1 MHSKLLTTLL
11 ILFSLTCAAQVKI
24 TGKLLDMESK
34 PVSYATVVLLTG
46 DSSCYQN
53 ELTTKEGDFI
63 LIAKSGQ
70 YLLKLSIFG
79 KLLHRKAI
87 QLSHDLDLGVLQV
100 NLNNELKT
108 VHIVGQR
115 PLVQMENDKLI
126 FNVESSP
133 LKSGYSGLDVL
144 ARAPRLQV
152 NGDGAV
158 LLRNKIPVIYVNGRQ
173 LYLTGR
179 DLASYLSSLNAERIQ
194 NIEIQAQASADADA
208 AAQGGVV
215 NIILKKPVKG
225 LSSNFTGSYTYRKG
239 NIWSDYLGLN
249 TNYGSDKWNFYTKI
263 SYGKDKDFGTYHTT
277 KLFSSQSKN
286 EADGLFNGDKRN
298 VNLLAGMVFY
308 PDSKN
313 EFGAELYY
321 NNGKGLYTTPESLT
335 VYAPS
340 LSSISSNQRSE
351 NFKNKVWY
359 GALNYTFKL
368 DRLGSTLKFILN
380 AGHHEN
386 PSDNSTNTDDVFGN
400 FNSSLTVF
408 NADPRSDYYVGQ
420 GDLTKKYK
428 NGFQLKSGLK
438 MSSVN
443 REHQLNTR
451 IYQAPDYL
459 MISYNQENFT
469 NKENIAAVYGTLTG
483 KISKKGSF
491 NLGLRAEYTDFSG
504 KDKINTTQVSRH
516 YLNLFPRLYY
526 GYTIAPKRTFSISL
540 ARNIQRPSFR
550 DLNPFITKEND
561 YSYLQ
566 GNPDLKPQF
575 TNSLD
580 ISYQLPKQSLSF
592 YINHTED
599 LIAGVYTNIGN
610 ITYYKPQNFG
620 SQSRYGLD
628 YSYFSNLTKWLYT
641 NTALGAYYYKFKN
654 GDLQPS
660 QYAFNSN
667 VYTRFSLSKTW
678 SSDLLNVFNSRFQNY
693 VVSAAPQYRLD
704 FSLQKSIIAG
714 KAQLKFACNDVFNT
728 QRDKNF
734 SIYEDFSLDF
744 YQKRRT
750 RSFLFMF
757 VYSFSTQQKV
767 KNKAIEANQEIR
779 GRL

>member
-1 MHSKLLTTLL
+1 MYSKILTGLFL
-11 ILFSLTCAAQVKI
+11 LFSLTCAAQIKI
-24 TGKLLDMESK
+24 TGKLVDMESK
-34 PVSYATVVLLTG
+34 PVSYASVLLLTG
-46 DSSCYQN
+46 DSLLYQN
-53 ELTTKEGDFI
+53 ELTTKEGDFM
-63 LIAKSGQ
+63 LIAKPGQ
-70 YLLKLSIFG
+70 YFIKLSIFG
-79 KLLHRKAI
+79 KQLYRKPI
-87 QLSHDLDLGVLQV
+87 QLHQNLDLGVLQV

-115 PLVQMENDKLI
+115 PIVQMENDKLI
-126 FNVESSP
+126 FSVENSP

-173 LYLTGR
+173 LYLAGR
-179 DLASYLSSLNAERIQ
+179 DLASYLSSLNAEMIQ
-194 NIEIQAQASADADA
+194 SIEIQAQASADADA
-208 AAQGGVV
+208 SAQGGVV
-215 NIILKKPVKG
+215 NIILKKPIKG
-225 LSSNFTGSYTYRKG
+225 LSANITASYTYRKG

-277 KLFSSQSKN
+277 KLFSNQSRN

-298 VNLLAGMVFY
+298 VNLLGGVVFY

-313 EFGAELYY
+313 EFGVELYY

-335 VYAPS
+335 VYDPS

-359 GALNYTFKL
+359 GALNYTYKL
-368 DRLGSTLKFILN
+368 DSLGSTLKFILN

-386 PSDNSTNTDDVFGN
+386 PSENSTNTDYVFGN
-400 FNSSLTVF
+400 LNSSLTVF
-408 NADPRSDYYVGQ
+408 NVNPLSDYYVGQ

-428 NGFQLKSGLK
+428 NGFQLKTGLK

-443 REHQLNTR
+443 RDHQLNTS
-451 IYQAPDYL
+451 IYQAPEDL
-459 MISYNQENFT
+459 LSSYNEEKFT
-469 NKENIAAVYGTLTG
+469 NKENIASVYSTLSG
-483 KISKKGSF
+483 KISKKSNF

-504 KDKINTTQVSRH
+504 KDKINGTQVSKH

-526 GYTIAPKRTFSISL
+526 GYTIAPKKTISISL

-550 DLNPFITKEND
+550 DLNPFVTKEND

-580 ISYQLPKQSLSF
+580 ISYQLPKQLFSF
-592 YINHTED
+592 YMNHTEN

-620 SQSRYGLD
+620 SQSRYGID

-641 NTALGAYYYKFKN
+641 NTTLGAYYYQFKN
-654 GDLQPS
+654 GHLQPS
-660 QYAFNSN
+660 QYSFNSN
-667 VYTRFSLSKTW
+667 IYTRFSMSKTW
-678 SSDLLNVFNSRFQNY
+678 SADLLNVFNSRFQNY

-704 FSLQKSIIAG
+704 FSLQKSILAG

-734 SIYEDFSLDF
+734 STYEDFSLDF

-750 RSFLFMF
+750 RSFLFML
-757 VYSFSTQQKV
+757 VYSFSTPQKI